1 MFRVNKEIIFRIII
15 DPAFSSSLHE
25 IPEASSH
32 KKCPSAAWVHG
43 RSNMTSMINS
53 IMTKLTAGFVILVLV
68 ISGLTFLFTYGAS
81 SGKIQ
86 ESTQQE
92 LLALASITAADL
104 NGNEIAKLQPGMES
118 EVLYIMNAEQLA
130 KMAKSDPDIVKIY
143 TLRNGSSDIEYVV
156 DSGYNTGKRNF
167 RIGDVESTPTGA
179 MKDAF
184 SERQVEP
191 EFVNRPWGTVLAA
204 YAPIKDAKGQVIGI
218 VGVDMDAGVVQGRM
232 NFVGQTIYLIL
243 ILGIICAGLII
254 AVFSRTMIRDI
265 HILIDS
271 ANRISRGETDV
282 TISIS
287 RNDEIGELA
296 SSFKRMVTSLKI
308 LMHQDY
314 QE

>member
-1 MFRVNKEIIFRIII
+1 
-15 DPAFSSSLHE
+15 
-25 IPEASSH
+25 
-32 KKCPSAAWVHG
+32 
-43 RSNMTSMINS
+43 
-53 IMTKLTAGFVILVLV
+53 MTKLTAGFVILVLV

-104 NGNEIAKLQPGMES
+104 NGNEIVKLQPGMES
-118 EVLYIMNAEQLA
+118 EVLYLMNAEQLA
-130 KMAKSDPDIVKIY
+130 KMAKSDDEIVKIY
-143 TLRNGSSDIEYVV
+143 TMRKTGSGIEYVV
-156 DSGYNTGKRNF
+156 DSGYNTGKRSF
-167 RIGDVESTPTGA
+167 KIGAPESSPTKA
-179 MKDAF
+179 MSDAF
-184 SERQVEP
+184 SGRQVET
-191 EFVNRPWGTVLAA
+191 EFVERPWGTVLAA
-204 YAPIKDAKGQVIGI
+204 YAPIKNAGGDVIGI
-218 VGVDMDAGVVQGRM
+218 VGVDMDAGVVKNRM
-232 NFVGQTIYLIL
+232 SFVGQTIYIIL

-265 HILIDS
+265 HILIES

-282 TISIS
+282 TITIS

-314 QE
+314 KQE